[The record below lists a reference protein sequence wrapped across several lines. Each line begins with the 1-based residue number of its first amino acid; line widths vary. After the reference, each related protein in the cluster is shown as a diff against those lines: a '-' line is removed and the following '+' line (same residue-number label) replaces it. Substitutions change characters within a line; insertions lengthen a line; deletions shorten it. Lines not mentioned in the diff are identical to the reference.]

1 MQIQEDLVNAAVLNQ
16 LIDTY
21 HKKCLAQAY
30 LFIGAE
36 HAGKTQTALALAKV
50 LNCEQFIA
58 QMTPTYC
65 DQCSSCI
72 KINSG
77 NHPDIHVTGAGDRE
91 TIKIE
96 EIRQLLEQIRL
107 RPFMAEKKVF
117 IIRGSEN
124 LTAEAAN
131 AFLKTLEEP
140 SLNSLLILT
149 TSQIDQN
156 LDTIRS
162 RCQKIHFHPFPRR
175 ELAEQ
180 LIQHYHKDPL
190 SAQCLSFFA
199 KGFLGGFQKLE
210 KNNFFDRKNELLDG
224 FILARDIDGFMKEF
238 LEEKESTKEFLD
250 VFVSWIRD
258 SILLKLEA
266 DEEMI
271 IHVDRLTDLR
281 KFSQKYTFEQLNNIY
296 EEVIHMY
303 KQLAENLNL
312 KLPLLIIKEKL

>member
-1 MQIQEDLVNAAVLNQ
+1 MQIQEDLVNAVVLKQ
-16 LIDTY
+16 LIDVY
-21 HKKCLAQAY
+21 QKKCLVQAY

-36 HAGKTQTALALAKV
+36 HAGKTQTAIALAKA
-50 LNCEQFIA
+50 LNCAKFIA
-58 QMTPTYC
+58 NMTQTYC
-65 DQCSSCI
+65 DQCHSCV

-117 IIRGSEN
+117 IIRGSEY

-140 SLNSLLILT
+140 SVNSLLILT
-149 TSQIDQN
+149 TSRIDQN

-180 LIQHYHKDPL
+180 LIQHYHKDP
-190 SAQCLSFFA
+190 STAQCLSFFS
-199 KGFLGGFQKLE
+199 KGFLGGVKRLE
-210 KNNFFDRKNELLDG
+210 EKKFFERKNELLDG
-224 FILARDIDGFMKEF
+224 FISARDIDGFMKEI
-238 LEEKESTKEFLD
+238 LEEKETTKEFLD
-250 VFVSWIRD
+250 VFISWIRD

-266 DEEMI
+266 DEETI
-271 IHVDRLTDLR
+271 IHIDRLTDLK
-281 KFSQKYTFEQLNNIY
+281 KFSQQYTFEQLNNIY

-312 KLPLLIIKEKL
+312 KLPLLMIKEKL

>member
-1 MQIQEDLVNAAVLNQ
+1 MQIQEDLVNAVVLKQ
-16 LIDTY
+16 LIDAY
-21 HKKCLAQAY
+21 QKKCLAQAY

-36 HAGKTQTALALAKV
+36 HAGKTQTAFALAKT
-50 LNCEQFIA
+50 LNCGQFIA

-65 DQCSSCI
+65 DQCPSCM

-77 NHPDIHVTGAGDRE
+77 NHPDIHVTDSAYGE

-96 EIRQLLEQIRL
+96 EIRQLLEQIRF

-117 IIRGSEN
+117 ILRRSEN

-149 TSQIDQN
+149 TSQIDRN
-156 LDTIRS
+156 LDTVRS
-162 RCQKIHFHPFPRR
+162 RCQKIHFLPFPRR

-190 SAQCLSFFA
+190 SAQCLSFFS

-210 KNNFFDRKNELLDG
+210 KNNFFERKNELLDG
-224 FILARDIDGFMKEF
+224 FILARDIDGFMKEI

-250 VFVSWIRD
+250 VFISWIRD

-271 IHVDRLTDLR
+271 IHIDRLTDLR

-312 KLPLLIIKEKL
+312 KLPLLMIKEKL